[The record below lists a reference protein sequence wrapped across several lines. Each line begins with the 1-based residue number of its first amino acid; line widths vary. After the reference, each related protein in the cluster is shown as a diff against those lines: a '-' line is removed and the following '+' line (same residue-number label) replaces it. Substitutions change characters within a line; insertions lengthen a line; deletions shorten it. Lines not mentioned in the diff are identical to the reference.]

1 MSYDHFLETWRNL
14 SFIGYEGYDV
24 SDRGRVRNTV
34 TGQIIRPHPNGN
46 RVEHVGLYLG
56 GIRSNKAVG
65 LLVAKAFLESPPNDN
80 YNTVTHRDG
89 NPKNNSYEN
98 LEWRPKWFTVKYHK
112 EIHNNALLYPKTP
125 VIEETTGKRFLTGKD
140 ASMYFCLLESQIHRS
155 CEDGS
160 SPMLSDGKVFSYIGE
175 DDI

>member
-1 MSYDHFLETWRNL
+1 MSYDHFMETWRNL

-34 TGQIIRPHPNGN
+34 TGRILRSHPNGSGI
-46 RVEHVGLYLG
+46 EHVGLYLG

-65 LLVAKAFLESPPNDN
+65 VLVAKAFLESPPNEN
-80 YNTVTHRDG
+80 YTTVVHRDG
-89 NPKNNSYEN
+89 NQKNNSYEN
-98 LEWRPKWFTVKYHK
+98 LEWRPKWFTVKYNK
-112 EIHNNALLYPKTP
+112 EFHNNALLYPQTP

-140 ASMYFCLLESQIHRS
+140 ASMYFCLLESQIHKS
-155 CEDGS
+155 CKDGS
-160 SPMLSDGKVFSYIGE
+160 SPMLSDGMVFSYIGE